1 MSVKRRRAKAN
12 RNRTAFPLT
21 ATLMN
26 SDWVKSGR
34 IACSYGSHDG
44 NPCAR
49 CGAEYA
55 S

>member
-1 MSVKRRRAKAN
+1 MSAKRRRAKAD
-12 RNRTAFPLT
+12 RNRKAFPLT
-21 ATLMN
+21 SALVN

-44 NPCAR
+44 NPCSR

-55 S
+55 L